1 MIAAI
6 FTNILQIQKLSLRN
20 VNVYNAKQPENCQEK
35 IKIKIILFLTPMC
48 SPQYLPAFLVF
59 TEKLSSLSIRKY
71 HKSQRKQQFSLA
83 DTVRYQFSYRCLT
96 DYFFQLF
103 PLIFSANWTPCISMG
118 PLVETVFSWREPFVI
133 KQQSPRFSCL
143 VVVFIYSFMRHLCQV
158 F

>member
-71 HKSQRKQQFSLA
+71 HKSQRK
-83 DTVRYQFSYRCLT
+83 
-96 DYFFQLF
+96 
-103 PLIFSANWTPCISMG
+103 
-118 PLVETVFSWREPFVI
+118 
-133 KQQSPRFSCL
+133 
-143 VVVFIYSFMRHLCQV
+143 
-158 F
+158 